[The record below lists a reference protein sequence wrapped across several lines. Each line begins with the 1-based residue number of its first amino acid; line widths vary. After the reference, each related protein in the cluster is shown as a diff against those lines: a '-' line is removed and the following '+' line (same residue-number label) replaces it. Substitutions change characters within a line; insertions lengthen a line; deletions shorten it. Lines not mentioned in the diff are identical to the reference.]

1 MFTKG
6 FGEILVDALTVNPA
20 LKELPSVSAILDTS
34 NYTFNAITYGKD
46 AEGFNLHGH
55 TVSDTQYVNGVS
67 ASGVSGYNNG
77 YIFTVNYRNT
87 APFVSSYEVSTTQLQ
102 FSSTYN
108 SVPAYPSVAH
118 TRLESEST
126 QTTAAL
132 SYSATPP
139 DLGHYPNAWVDSDL
153 SSIWNI
159 LGGFA
164 PPSSVGAVYQ
174 LLDSNGTQITSGVLS
189 GMYNQNGVIDKDG
202 YIKISETSG
211 LNSTLGA
218 TQGAELVGGP
228 VVFSATGG
236 GQGPTEGITN
246 IAVVPQYG
254 DSATLALFGGVNH
267 IGVHCLD
274 LRSMLELGITPP
286 FSWDALNN
294 NRKYKMVAKVTIL
307 DNLMKNYDVGGA
319 IAGLSILNEATST
332 SNKGPTFILKF
343 NFL

>member
-1 MFTKG
+1 MFTKE
-6 FGEILVDALTVNPA
+6 FGEIIVDALTVNPA

-55 TVSDTQYVNGVS
+55 TVSSTQYVDGDS

-77 YIFTVNYRNT
+77 DFFTVNYLNT
-87 APFVSSYEVSTTQLQ
+87 ASFVSSYEVSGTQLQ

-108 SVPAYPSVAH
+108 SVPAYPSVEH

-139 DLGHYPNAWVDSDL
+139 DLGHYPNAWLDSDL

-164 PPSSVGAVYQ
+164 PPSSVGAIYQ
-174 LLDSNGTQITSGVLS
+174 LLDSEGTQITSGVLS
-189 GMYNQNGVIDKDG
+189 GIYNQNGVIDKDG
-202 YIKISETSG
+202 YIKISQVSG
-211 LNSTLGA
+211 LGTSLL
-218 TQGAELVGGP
+218 AELSGGP
-228 VVFSATGG
+228 VVFSAAGLSP
-236 GQGPTEGITN
+236 GQGVTN
-246 IAVVPQYG
+246 IAVVPQYS
-254 DSATLALFGGVNH
+254 DSVTLALFGGVNH

-274 LRSMLELGITPP
+274 LKSMLALGITPP

-294 NRKYKMVAKVTIL
+294 NRKYKMVAKVTML
-307 DNLMKNYDVGGA
+307 DNLMKHYDFNRGA
-319 IAGLSILNEATST
+319 GVLAGLSYLNTGWFTVYA
-332 SNKGPTFILKF
+332 NDGPTFILKF